1 MWRSIGPYALPSLTA
16 FVLALLITPAARRL
30 GERLGLVD
38 VPGGR
43 RRHHGVI
50 SRMGGLGL
58 YFPFTAAVLLSLLL
72 PPHLQ
77 PARNDP
83 KEVIRLAGLLWGCT
97 FMFVF
102 GLLDDRLGLG
112 PKPQFIAQLAVALL
126 SIPYLII
133 IERVMNPFTNE
144 LIIFP
149 WWATALLTMLWVMGM
164 INTVNFLD
172 GVDGLAAG
180 VTVILCIVLTAHML
194 REGQY
199 SVALLP
205 LALLGTALGFLPFNF
220 APAKVFMGSSGSF
233 FLGYA
238 VAALSIIAGAKV
250 ATALLVMG
258 LPIVDVAWQILN
270 RWRAGRPIGAGDRG
284 HLHHRLYDLGLS
296 PRAIALMYY
305 LFCLAFGV
313 LALVISKRLYKVLA
327 LLVLAGIT
335 LVMLIYVSRRQ
346 RPLLG
351 IAHPTAGQPT
361 DESLTAG
368 DESHEDQVCR

>member
-1 MWRSIGPYALPSLTA
+1 MWRSIGPYALSFLTA
-16 FVLALLITPAARRL
+16 FVLALLITPAARWL

-43 RRHHGVI
+43 RRHHGII

-58 YFPFTAAVLLSLLL
+58 YFPFTAAVLLFLLL

-83 KEVIRLAGLLWGCT
+83 KEVIRLAGLLWGCA
-97 FMFVF
+97 FMFIF
-102 GLLDDRLGLG
+102 GLLDDRLDLG
-112 PKPQFIAQLAVALL
+112 SKPQFIAQLAVALL

-149 WWATALLTMLWVMGM
+149 WWAMTLLTILWVMGM

-180 VTVILCIVLTAHML
+180 VAAILCIVLTVHML

-199 SVALLP
+199 SVAILP
-205 LALLGTALGFLPFNF
+205 LALLGATLGFLPFNF

-258 LPIVDVAWQILN
+258 LPIVDVAWQILH

-296 PRAIALMYY
+296 PRVIALTYY

-313 LALVISKRLYKVLA
+313 LALVISKRLYKVLS

-335 LVMLIYVSRRQ
+335 LAMLIYVSRRQ
-346 RPLLG
+346 LPLSR
-351 IAHPTAGQPT
+351 IAHPVAGQPA
-361 DESLTAG
+361 DEGLTAG

>member
-1 MWRSIGPYALPSLTA
+1 MWRSVGPYALTFGTA
-16 FVLALLITPAARRL
+16 FFLALLITPAARRL
-30 GERLGLVD
+30 GERLGMVD

-43 RRHHGVI
+43 RRHRGVI
-50 SRMGGLGL
+50 SRLGGPGL
-58 YFPFTAAVLLSLLL
+58 YLPFVAAVLLSLLL

-83 KEVIRLAGLLWGCT
+83 KEVMRLAGLLWGCT

-112 PKPQFIAQLAVALL
+112 PKPQFLAQLTVALL

-133 IERVMNPFTNE
+133 IERVMNPFTNT

-149 WWATALLTMLWVMGM
+149 GWAVILLTVLWFMGM

-180 VTVILCIVLTAHML
+180 VTAILCIVLTVHML

-205 LALLGTALGFLPFNF
+205 LALLGAALGFLPFNF

-238 VAALSIIAGAKV
+238 VAALSIMAGAKV
-250 ATALLVMG
+250 ATVLLVMG

-296 PRAIALMYY
+296 PRAIALLYY

-313 LALVISKRLYKVLA
+313 LALVISKRVYKVLA
-327 LLVLAGIT
+327 LLVLGGIT
-335 LVMLIYVSRRQ
+335 LAVLVYVSRRQ
-346 RPLLG
+346 LPLSG
-351 IAHPTAGQPT
+351 VAHPTAGEPA
-361 DESLTAG
+361 DEGLTAG
-368 DESHEDQVCR
+368 NQPHEDQVGR